1 MEDIDVL
8 LSYQT
13 RLPASCSRPQPTSVT
28 QHGHFKCRA
37 TPARR
42 RSCEAHLCRVG
53 YAWVD
58 PARELAGERNEP
70 AAGPETA
77 GKGVG
82 GVPIDQAD
90 GVASL
95 PRPRQPAFHQRATD
109 PLPPRAG
116 VDVPLEQIGAP
127 LRVDAVLDQPLGWVD
142 LDHPDGFA
150 SRLRHPDSDL
160 RIGQPRADLRTVRF
174 ERIV

>member
-42 RSCEAHLCRVG
+42 RSCEEHLCRVG

-70 AAGPETA
+70 AAEPETA
-77 GKGVG
+77 GKGIG
-82 GVPIDQAD
+82 GVPIDHAD
-90 GVASL
+90 GIAGL
-95 PRPRQPAFHQRATD
+95 TRPGQATFDQRGAES
-109 PLPPRAG
+109 LPPRAG
-116 VDVPLEQIGAP
+116 VD
-127 LRVDAVLDQPLGWVD
+127 
-142 LDHPDGFA
+142 
-150 SRLRHPDSDL
+150 
-160 RIGQPRADLRTVRF
+160 
-174 ERIV
+174 